1 MKQIILFSVLL
12 LSANIASA
20 QLTAFEK
27 TADFQMLAALFDK
40 LYGRTI
46 GKTIHPIRWFTAST
60 LAQPNRPV
68 SNRSGLF

>member
-27 TADFQMLAALFDK
+27 TARFSNAGRAIRQALRPYDWKNNPSNTMVYSFN
-40 LYGRTI
+40 LG
-46 GKTIHPIRWFTAST
+46 ST
-60 LAQPNRPV
+60 K
-68 SNRSGLF
+68 